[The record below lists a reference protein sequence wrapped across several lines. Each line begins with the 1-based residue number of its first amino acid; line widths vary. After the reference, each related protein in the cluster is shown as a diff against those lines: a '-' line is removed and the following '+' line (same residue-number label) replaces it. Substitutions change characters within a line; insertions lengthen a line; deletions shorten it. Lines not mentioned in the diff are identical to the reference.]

1 MRSVAEQALDDPRAA
16 LSGVRQRLASLSA
29 GDAGTAFWLR
39 LALVDVLVHTDQ
51 EVESRRELAAAAQA
65 LPASA
70 AGPQERLWLEHFQ
83 RADKGVASYRAV
95 DPEAFRRQQAA
106 VRERARA
113 AGDAHLLCRL
123 DLNEAAL
130 LVEQDAVDEAWAALE
145 AVDRCAAEL
154 GDAGLRA
161 YALGTMGPLAW
172 RVGSLQPPQ
181 TYYQRALAAL
191 GERPAR
197 YKRAW
202 LLDDLGWAL
211 VNGGQPTAARGPF
224 EQVLALAS
232 QIGDVSFMMRGHE
245 GLAEVLLYQRDA
257 QGALRHA
264 RASLQLS
271 AGHPGLRFRDVT
283 AQTQVVEALALLQHP
298 DLADAVEALRAM
310 AARDPSTRNA
320 MPVPR
325 VSAMRSACRRA
336 TKPRCAR
343 PRTANCAMPPSG
355 PAWSWKPAPNASVRS
370 GRWCWCCWPDWPA
383 AAGSSAGH

>member
-83 RADKGVASYRAV
+83 RYVDTGTV

-181 TYYQRALAAL
+181 TYYQRALA
-191 GERPAR
+191 
-197 YKRAW
+197 
-202 LLDDLGWAL
+202 
-211 VNGGQPTAARGPF
+211 
-224 EQVLALAS
+224 
-232 QIGDVSFMMRGHE
+232 
-245 GLAEVLLYQRDA
+245 
-257 QGALRHA
+257 
-264 RASLQLS
+264 
-271 AGHPGLRFRDVT
+271 
-283 AQTQVVEALALLQHP
+283 
-298 DLADAVEALRAM
+298 
-310 AARDPSTRNA
+310 
-320 MPVPR
+320 
-325 VSAMRSACRRA
+325 
-336 TKPRCAR
+336 
-343 PRTANCAMPPSG
+343 
-355 PAWSWKPAPNASVRS
+355 
-370 GRWCWCCWPDWPA
+370 
-383 AAGSSAGH
+383 